1 MTLMGL
7 KRYGLVLGL
16 VLIIALVAIMV
27 PVSASPPP
35 PVTVNNAVQLE
46 ATVAAATTPETIIL
60 NPGVYDV
67 NLMTT
72 SESITIEANTS
83 ALPVAGNPTNTF
95 INSTGGSGIFEYT
108 GSSGT
113 FTIDNLTLGNGREYL
128 GGAIYAPNGGTPV
141 VISSVIA
148 NCSATSGGGGGAIDA
163 QGSVIVTSSTITG
176 CSAPSGGA
184 IAGDGAVTVTS
195 STITGCSAGQGG
207 AILGNGAVT
216 VTSSTITGCSAG
228 QGGAIFSMGS
238 VTIDYSRIYGNTAP
252 DGADIFFGSIR
263 FLTAPDDWWGTNSP
277 AFTTLIEGPVSNPT
291 TWLVLG
297 GVAAPSSIT
306 VVQTSPVQANIS
318 CLWTGSTT
326 TCPASGSAPDGT
338 PVGFTITTG
347 SGSLSIHQGNLSAG
361 SNATVFYP
369 AATGPETVSATVDD
383 QTIPVNIL
391 VTAAPLVS
399 IGAITVTPQIGNTLA
414 GGALNPAGATVAW
427 QWNEST
433 TGAAGTFVP
442 IAGATGS
449 TYTLQNSDLGKFL
462 EVNATGTGGYTGF
475 ANSTPVGPVTAIPIT
490 GIEPISGTP
499 DVGQTLTNG
508 TVIPPAATV
517 TYQWNESVSING
529 PYVPISGATSET
541 YVPETG
547 DIGKFLEVNATGT
560 GGYTGFANSTAVGPV
575 TAIPITGIEPI
586 SGTPDVGQTLTNGTV
601 IPPAATVTYQWNE
614 SVSINGPYV
623 PISGATSETYVP
635 ETGDIGYYIEV
646 NVTGTGSYSGFANS
660 TAVGPVTAV
669 PTPTPSPTTAQSSH
683 GGSSTDYWMNS
694 GNTGTTGY
702 TGPAPTRAESDPAP
716 QPVVVQ
722 QAANDPVT
730 AAASPAFTELPLPNN
745 TPKSGL
751 DAVSVLG
758 AIGLCGIIVLF
769 RKNGN

>member
-184 IAGDGAVTVTS
+184 IAGD
-195 STITGCSAGQGG
+195 
-207 AILGNGAVT
+207 GAVT

-547 DIGKFLEVNATGT
+547 DIG
-560 GGYTGFANSTAVGPV
+560 
-575 TAIPITGIEPI
+575 
-586 SGTPDVGQTLTNGTV
+586 
-601 IPPAATVTYQWNE
+601 
-614 SVSINGPYV
+614 
-623 PISGATSETYVP
+623 
-635 ETGDIGYYIEV
+635 YYIEV